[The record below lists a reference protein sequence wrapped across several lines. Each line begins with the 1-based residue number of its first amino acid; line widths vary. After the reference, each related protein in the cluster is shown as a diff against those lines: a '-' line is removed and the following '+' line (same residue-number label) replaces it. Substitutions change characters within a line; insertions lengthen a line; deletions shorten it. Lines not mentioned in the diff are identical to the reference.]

1 MVGADLSTY
10 DKSFS
15 HVIAQ
20 TEISDQLGHFN
31 LAGKPSLE
39 SIEAANLYILGK
51 SAICTPWG
59 CHIQARKLMQSGGF
73 GVQMVQLLRTLKL
86 GVTADL
92 VDFATSD
99 KPAPS
104 VHVLA
109 SLGDDLFGTGRF
121 HTFNRFQEAFRYAV
135 GIHGFKLKDDKV
147 SLQSDGHFD

>member
-1 MVGADLSTY
+1 
-10 DKSFS
+10 
-15 HVIAQ
+15 
-20 TEISDQLGHFN
+20 
-31 LAGKPSLE
+31 
-39 SIEAANLYILGK
+39 
-51 SAICTPWG
+51 
-59 CHIQARKLMQSGGF
+59 MQSGGF

-104 VHVLA
+104 LHVLA

-147 SLQSDGHFD
+147 SLQSDGHFDYLGVNFVNGRPCLDEMKLLSSMLIPELYSTSMY